1 MSQKLFVQYGA
12 GNIGRGFIGQLF
24 SAAGYTVCFIDV
36 NTALI
41 ENLNRD
47 HRYPVTIVEPDG
59 DTDLWVENVYGVHG
73 ADLPAVMNTIAHADL
88 MATAVG
94 VNIFPKILPLIAEG
108 LRKRWAMQNFEPFN
122 IIICE
127 NLLDADAYMRR
138 ELIALLAP
146 AEQRLFE
153 MYVGLSEASIG
164 RMVPVMTEAMQRG
177 NPLRVCVERYCQL
190 PIDKA
195 AFKGPLPQVPNLHPF
210 APFEYFI
217 RRKLFVHNMG
227 HALVAYLGAREG
239 HATIGQAMQTP
250 VIKLIAQRAMTEA
263 AYALSR
269 HFSIPLHEILD
280 HISDLLLRFA
290 NQRLGDTIARVGR
303 DTLRKLSKNDRFI
316 ATLQLCETEG
326 IPPVYI
332 SIGLAAGLLFENPDD
347 PGTATLR
354 DHVEKEGPA
363 TTLATMCGLQSDSTR
378 AQICAYYIKL
388 KNGSTLE
395 EILAEAES
403 LHAKVLAERKII

>member
-12 GNIGRGFIGQLF
+12 GNIGRGFIGHVF
-24 SAAGYTVCFIDV
+24 SEAGYTVCFIDV

-41 ENLNRD
+41 ERINRD
-47 HRYPVTIVEPDG
+47 HRYPITIVEPDG

-73 ADLPAVMNTIAHADL
+73 ADTPAVMNAIAHADL

-94 VNIFPKILPLIAEG
+94 VHVFPKILPMIAEG
-108 LRKRWAMQNFEPFN
+108 LRQRWANQNFAPFN

-127 NLLDADAYMRR
+127 NLLDADVYMHRA
-138 ELIALLAP
+138 LSALLSP
-146 AEQRLFE
+146 AEQRLFNTH
-153 MYVGLSEASIG
+153 VGLSEASIG

-177 NPLRVCVERYCQL
+177 NPLRVCVERYGQL

-195 AFKGPLPQVPNLHPF
+195 AFKGPLPQIPNVHPF

-227 HALVAYLGAREG
+227 HALVAYLGARE
-239 HATIGQAMQTP
+239 HHCTIGQAMRNP

-263 AYALSR
+263 AYALAR

-280 HISDLLLRFA
+280 HISDLLLRFS
-290 NQRLGDTIARVGR
+290 NERLGDTVARVGR

-316 ATLQLCETEG
+316 ATIQLCETEG
-326 IPPVYI
+326 ITPIYI

-347 PGTATLR
+347 PGTAMLR
-354 DHVEKEGPA
+354 DQVSKNGPES
-363 TTLATMCGLQSDSTR
+363 TLASVCDLQSGSTR
-378 AQICAYYIKL
+378 EQICAYYMKL
-388 KNGSTLE
+388 QQGSTLE

-403 LHAKVLAERKII
+403 LHAKILTKRKII